1 MPYAYNISCCY
12 HLDVN
17 KDNHKSNNIEI
28 KNKTEKKNI
37 KNNIEI
43 IPVKLDKD
51 VKPNDK
57 LDMLILESLK
67 KTRQILCDD
76 DILVIAHK
84 IVSKSENQII
94 KLDKIRPSAR
104 SLAIAKEHDKD
115 PRIVE
120 LILNESND
128 ILRMSRGII
137 IVETTQGLICANAGI
152 DQSNI
157 EDGSTCAVLL
167 PVDSDR
173 SATKIRGSLK
183 RKTRK
188 NIAVIISDT
197 FGRPFREGQ
206 VNVAIGIAGLE
217 PIKNYIGK
225 EDMYGR
231 QLRVTQIA
239 IADEIASA
247 AELAMG
253 KADGVPV
260 VIIRGYNY
268 QRAQKKTSI
277 SQLIMDK
284 EKDLFRQQPSY
295 VFD

>member
-1 MPYAYNISCCY
+1 MGA
-12 HLDVN
+12 N
-17 KDNHKSNNIEI
+17 KNNDKSKSNNIEI
-28 KNKTEKKNI
+28 KKRTQKENT

-43 IPVKLDKD
+43 IPVKLDMD
-51 VKPNDK
+51 IKPNDK

-67 KTRQILCDD
+67 KSGQILRNN

-94 KLDKIRPSAR
+94 KLEKITPSAR
-104 SLAIAKEHDKD
+104 SLAIAKEHNKD
-115 PRIVE
+115 PRVVE

-137 IVETTQGLICANAGI
+137 IVETRQGLICANAGI
-152 DQSNI
+152 DQSNV
-157 EDGSTCAVLL
+157 EDGSNCAVLL
-167 PVDSDR
+167 PADSDR
-173 SATKIRGSLK
+173 SASKIMGSLK
-183 RKTRK
+183 RKTGK
-188 NIAVIISDT
+188 NVAIIISDT

-206 VNVAIGIAGLE
+206 VNVAIGIAGIE

-239 IADEIASA
+239 VADEIASA
-247 AELAMG
+247 AELGMG
-253 KADGVPV
+253 KADGVPI

-268 QRAQKKTSI
+268 QRAQKKASI
-277 SQLIMDK
+277 SQLIRDK
-284 EKDLFRQQPSY
+284 EKDLFRQQPCY

>member
-1 MPYAYNISCCY
+1 LGI
-12 HLDVN
+12 N
-17 KDNHKSNNIEI
+17 KNNHKSNNIESE
-28 KNKTEKKNI
+28 KRTEKKNT
-37 KNNIEI
+37 KNKIEI

-51 VKPNDK
+51 IKPNDK

-67 KTRQILCDD
+67 KSRQILCNN

-94 KLDKIRPSAR
+94 KLEKIRPSPR
-104 SLAIAKEHDKD
+104 SLAIAKEHGKD
-115 PRIVE
+115 PRVVE

-137 IVETTQGLICANAGI
+137 IVETRQGLICANAGI

-157 EDGSTCAVLL
+157 EDGSNCAVLL
-167 PVDSDR
+167 PVDSDT
-173 SATKIRGSLK
+173 SAKKIMVSLK
-183 RKTRK
+183 RKTGK
-188 NIAVIISDT
+188 NVAIIISDT

-206 VNVAIGIAGLE
+206 VNVAIGIAGIE

-225 EDMYGR
+225 GDMYGR

-239 IADEIASA
+239 VADEIASA
-247 AELAMG
+247 AELGMG
-253 KADGVPV
+253 KVDGVPI

-268 QRAQKKTSI
+268 QRAQKRASI
-277 SQLIMDK
+277 SQLIRDK